1 MDGKLDIYF
10 ALRELR
16 DMLDAGVNLI
26 DDDQIKAVLDILPAG
41 NLRNHLERLLNIKTG
56 YVAYLNKEQART
68 LFVYVN
74 RYVFQMEERTI
85 TQIERN
91 IELYGR
97 IK

>member
-10 ALRELR
+10 VLRELR
-16 DMLDAGVNLI
+16 DMLDAGVVLI
-26 DDDQIKAVLDILPAG
+26 DDDQIKAVLEILPAG
-41 NLRNHLERLLNIKTG
+41 KLREQMKNLLNIKTG
-56 YVAYLNKEQART
+56 YFAYLSPEQTRT
-68 LFVYVN
+68 LYIYVN
-74 RYVFQMEERTI
+74 RYVFSIEEKTI